1 MILEHINSVKRVL
14 KTHFK
19 SPYPTQYL
27 FSSAAVDSND
37 DDVTVVTSNSSS
49 RRPAVDHH
57 ALGMM
62 INSSHAI
69 ADTGATSLFLT
80 KGAPCLNKRRTQ
92 TPISVTLPDGRKIT
106 SSHVCDIRIP
116 GLPTVLTGHIMP
128 DMTTASLFGIRILC
142 KAGCKVVFDDEK
154 CQVFYK
160 NNIILTGFKDPASD
174 LWTLPIVPDDSPRTT
189 LDATR
194 QSSPGPCL
202 SDAPSEFASFSYHRT
217 TQENNVKFMH
227 QSLCNPPKSSLLTA
241 IRRGFLRGAPH
252 LNLRSVAK
260 YLPPSMATAK
270 GHLKRPRKGIRSTTP
285 RTPRIT
291 VPASVPDRLMP
302 GLDELADDASDDD
315 VSNAPHFNI
324 IDDVDDHSIANVFC
338 FGAFADKIT
347 GVVYNDCTGE
357 FPYTSLD
364 GNVCFFVMYHY
375 ETNAILATPIPG
387 LSSDNILSAY
397 KKNFEYLVSKGFK
410 PKLNVMDNQATKV
423 IKAYLTPREVA
434 LQLVEPHNHRVN
446 AAERAIQTFKNRFV
460 GALGTTDADF
470 PIQLWDKLT
479 PQVQDS
485 INLLRQSRVNP
496 AISAYEVLEGPY
508 DWNRYPIAPLGTKA
522 IIYEDSDTRAS
533 WAPHGLDAWLLGPSK
548 DHYRCHLYF
557 VPETSGY
564 RVSGSAELF
573 PQHCVSPPYSH
584 ETHIN
589 ELASEMT
596 STIPKLSRR
605 ARTIDTLRTL
615 AQHLDAYVSGAPLP
629 LPPPITVLPPEEQ
642 RVPPLPQPEEQRVIA
657 PLRPATSTPATIAAN
672 DPTGKRALR
681 TTKRTHKRTTRANTP
696 GRLPSIVRT
705 NMPRPL
711 PIFQI
716 EPEMP
721 LTFTT
726 PVAPRPTLSRAT
738 PRRSGRLNSNHL
750 PDFRNVSF
758 ISQEAINFLVDANPI
773 TPEPFVPLH
782 LRDSYTARD
791 IALYGFAMV
800 HPVTGEHITSYR
812 KLMNDPVTSEVWMT
826 AFGKDFGGMCQ
837 GDLKTGTKGTDAIFV
852 MEPRD
857 VPNIPKDQPPTYA
870 KVVVAYRPQK
880 DDPYRIRITAG
891 GNKIYYPGE
900 LTTRTADMTT
910 AKLHWNSVLSTP
922 GAKYMCLDIGN
933 FYLSATLDRYEYMKM
948 PISLFPPWIVKQY
961 DLSNKVVNGFVY
973 LQMRKAVWGLPQAG
987 ILANKLLRKRLAPH
1001 GYYECKHTP
1010 GLWKHKTR
1018 PISFTLVVDD
1028 FGIKYTRK
1036 EDVDHLIAAIKE
1048 KYKKLSEDWSGD
1060 LYCGIK
1066 LTWDYDARTLD
1077 ISMPGYV
1084 QKQLQRYK
1092 HALPLKR
1099 QNCPFSPQPKQYG
1112 SEAQRPIEPDTSPPL
1127 SEDEKKQVQRVVG
1140 SILYYARAVD
1150 LTVLMALSTIAS
1162 EQSKGTQQ
1170 TMQRC
1175 KQLLDY
1181 LATHPDATVRFH
1193 ASDMILNIHSD
1204 ASYLSEKNAH
1214 SRACGHFFM
1223 GWKPDPTKP
1232 IKLNGAFFTLCS
1244 ILRFVVAS
1252 AAEAELGAL
1261 FLNCKQAA
1269 IFRVTLE
1276 EMGHPQPPIPVN
1288 CDNST
1293 AVGIANNTVKRQ
1305 RSRAMEMRFFWVAD
1319 AVEQGKYDIK
1329 YFPGKE
1335 NLADYQSKHHSGAHH
1350 IAVRPWYLH
1359 ENTSVRELPRAC
1371 KPSTL
1376 KGCVGTLPDGYV
1388 RTNPLPQVPSRQ
1400 SAPITA
1406 AHLPTYFRLP
1416 VVIPTLRRLL
1426 GPAIARVRIPS

>member
-1 MILEHINSVKRVL
+1 MIAPSI
-14 KTHFK
+14 
-19 SPYPTQYL
+19 
-27 FSSAAVDSND
+27 
-37 DDVTVVTSNSSS
+37 
-49 RRPAVDHH
+49 
-57 ALGMM
+57 
-62 INSSHAI
+62 AI

-80 KGAPCLNKRRTQ
+80 KNAPCLNKRPADS
-92 TPISVTLPDGRKIT
+92 PISVTLPDGRKIF
-106 SSHVCDIRIP
+106 SSHICDVRIP
-116 GLPTVLTGHIMP
+116 GLPTMLTGHIMP
-128 DMTTASLFGIRILC
+128 DMTTASLFGIRVLC
-142 KAGCKVVFDDEK
+142 KAGCKVIFDNEK
-154 CQVFYK
+154 CQVVYK
-160 NNIILTGFKDPASD
+160 ENIILTGYKDTISD
-174 LWTLPIVPDDSPRTT
+174 LWTLPILPDDSHRTT
-189 LDATR
+189 LAATQ
-194 QSSPGPCL
+194 QSSPGPGF
-202 SDAPSEFASFSYHRT
+202 SDAPSEVATFSYHRT
-217 TQENNVKFMH
+217 TKENNVKFMH
-227 QSLCNPPKSSLLTA
+227 QSLCNPPRSSLLAA

-252 LNLRSVAK
+252 LNLKAVAK

-270 GHLKRPRKGIRSTTP
+270 GHMKRPRQGIRSTTP
-285 RTPRIT
+285 KRPRIN
-291 VPASVPDRLMP
+291 VPASVPDILMP
-302 GLDELADDASDDD
+302 GLNEYAHEANIDDGSDDD
-315 VSNAPHFNI
+315 DAPGSAQRFNL
-324 IDDVDDHSIANVFC
+324 IDDIDDHSIANVFC
-338 FGAFADKIT
+338 FGAFADKVSGI
-347 GVVYNDCTGE
+347 VYNDCTGE

-387 LSSDNILSAY
+387 LDSANILAAY
-397 KKNFEYLVSKGFK
+397 KKNFEYLVAKGFT
-410 PKLNVMDNQATKV
+410 PKLNVMDNQATKL
-423 IKAYLTPREVA
+423 IKAYLTPQEVS

-446 AAERAIQTFKNRFV
+446 AAERAIQTFKNRFI
-460 GALGTTDADF
+460 GALGTTDTDF

-485 INLLRQSRVNP
+485 INLLRRSRINP
-496 AISAYEVLEGPY
+496 TISAYETLEGPY
-508 DWNRYPIAPLGTKA
+508 DWNRYPMAPLGTKA

-533 WAPHGLDAWLLGPSK
+533 WAPHGLDAWFLGPSR

-573 PQHCVSPPYSH
+573 PQHCVAPTFSPESH
-584 ETHIN
+584 VN
-589 ELASEMT
+589 ELVDE
-596 STIPKLSRR
+596 I
-605 ARTIDTLRTL
+605 RTTLPTLTRHARTL
-615 AQHLDAYVSGAPLP
+615 ATLRILAQQLDSYVTGTPIV
-629 LPPPITVLPPEEQ
+629 PPANNPPADQ
-642 RVPPLPQPEEQRVIA
+642 RVPPAEQRVTPTNRSEQQRVIT
-657 PLRPATSTPATIAAN
+657 PLQRATPAPSPFIAN
-672 DPTGKRALR
+672 DPTGQRALR
-681 TTKRTHKRTTRANTP
+681 TTKRVHVRKTRANTP
-696 GRLPSIVRT
+696 RLLPAIIRAPVT
-705 NMPRPL
+705 RPL
-711 PIFQI
+711 PLFDIV
-716 EPEMP
+716 PEMP
-721 LTFTT
+721 LTFT
-726 PVAPRPTLSRAT
+726 APQLPPAKASHQTH
-738 PRRSGRLNSNHL
+738 RRSNRLNSAPIPHL
-750 PDFRNVSF
+750 RNVNF
-758 ISQEAINFLVDANPI
+758 ISQEAVNLLVENDPI
-773 TPEPFVPLH
+773 TSPEAFVPLH
-782 LRDSYTARD
+782 LRESYTARD

-812 KLMNDPVTSEVWMT
+812 KLMKDPVTSEIWMT

-852 MEPRD
+852 MEPCD

-891 GNKIYYPGE
+891 GNKIFYPGE

-933 FYLSATLDRYEYMKM
+933 FYITATLDRYEYMKM
-948 PISLFPPWIVKQY
+948 PINLFPPWIVDQY
-961 DLSNKVVNGFVY
+961 DLSRKVVGGFIY

-1001 GYYECKHTP
+1001 GYYECTHTP
-1010 GLWKHKTR
+1010 GLWKHKSR
-1018 PISFTLVVDD
+1018 PITFTLVVDD
-1028 FGIKYTRK
+1028 FGVKYTRK
-1036 EDVDHLIAAIKE
+1036 EDVDHLIAAIKS

-1066 LTWDYDARTLD
+1066 LNWDYDARTLD
-1077 ISMPGYV
+1077 VSMPGYV

-1092 HALPLKR
+1092 HALPSKP
-1099 QNCPFSPQPKQYG
+1099 QHCPFSPQPKQYG

-1127 SEDEKKQVQRVVG
+1127 SELEIKEIQRVVG

-1162 EQSKGTQQ
+1162 EQSKATEQ

-1204 ASYLSEKNAH
+1204 ASYLSEKNAR

-1223 GWKPDPTKP
+1223 GWKPDDKKP
-1232 IKLNGAFFTLCS
+1232 IKLNGAFYTLCS

-1319 AVEQGKYDIK
+1319 AVSQGKFDIK

-1350 IAVRPWYLH
+1350 TAVRPWYLH
-1359 ENTSVRELPRAC
+1359 ETTSVRELPRAC

-1388 RTNPLPQVPSRQ
+1388 RTNPLPQVPTRQ

-1406 AHLPTYFRLP
+1406 ARLPPYFRLP

>member
-1 MILEHINSVKRVL
+1 M
-14 KTHFK
+14 T
-19 SPYPTQYL
+19 
-27 FSSAAVDSND
+27 SSSDDDD
-37 DDVTVVTSNSSS
+37 DDVTVVTSNKT
-49 RRPAVDHH
+49 PAISNATNHL
-57 ALGMM
+57 ALGLM
-62 INSSHAI
+62 ISPSHAI

-80 KGAPCLNKRRTQ
+80 KDTPCLNRRRTS
-92 TPISVTLPDGRKIT
+92 TPLTVTLPDGRKIV
-106 SSHVCDIRIP
+106 SSHICDVHIP
-116 GLPTVLTGHIMP
+116 GLPTILTGHIMP

-142 KAGCKVVFDDEK
+142 KAGCKVVFDDGK
-154 CQVFYK
+154 CQVFY
-160 NNIILTGFKDPASD
+160 NNKVILTGFKDPVSD
-174 LWTLPIVPDDSPRTT
+174 LWTLPVLPDDSHRTSHG
-189 LDATR
+189 ATHH
-194 QSSPGPCL
+194 SSSDPIHD
-202 SDAPSEFASFSYHRT
+202 DAPSEVASFSYHRT
-217 TQENNVKFMH
+217 TKENNVKFMH
-227 QSLCNPPKSSLLTA
+227 QSLCNPPKPSLLAA

-252 LNLRSVAK
+252 LNLKSVAK

-270 GHLKRPRKGIRSTTP
+270 GHLKRPQKGIRSTTP
-285 RTPRIT
+285 RRPRILT
-291 VPASVPDRLMP
+291 VPASVPDILMP
-302 GLDELADDASDDD
+302 GLNDSAVDNEDD
-315 VSNAPHFNI
+315 VSDTNPRFNI

-387 LSSDNILSAY
+387 LDSANILAAY
-397 KKNFEYLVSKGFK
+397 KKNFEYLVSKGFT

-423 IKAYLTPREVA
+423 IKAYLTPRAVA

-446 AAERAIQTFKNRFV
+446 AAERAIQTFKNRFI
-460 GALGTTDADF
+460 GALGTTDAEF

-496 AISAYEVLEGPY
+496 NVSAYEILEGPY
-508 DWNRYPIAPLGTKA
+508 DWNRYPLAPLGTKA

-533 WAPHGLDAWLLGPSK
+533 WAPHGLDAWLLGTSK

-573 PQHCVSPPYSH
+573 PQHCVAPPYSH
-584 ETHIN
+584 ETHVN
-589 ELASEMT
+589 ELADEIAL
-596 STIPKLSRR
+596 TIPKLSRR
-605 ARTIDTLRTL
+605 ARTLDAIRTL
-615 AQHLDAYVSGAPLP
+615 AQHLDAYISGTPVP
-629 LPPPITVLPPEEQ
+629 VPPPVVVIQPEEQ
-642 RVPPLPQPEEQRVIA
+642 RVPPLLQPEEQRVIA
-657 PLRPATSTPATIAAN
+657 PLRPTTSAPKPVAAN
-672 DPTGKRALR
+672 NPTGKRALR
-681 TTKRTHKRTTRANTP
+681 TTKRTHQRTTRANTP
-696 GRLPSIVRT
+696 GRLPAITRT
-705 NMPRPL
+705 TTTRPL
-711 PIFQI
+711 PLFQI
-716 EPEMP
+716 EPDMP
-721 LTFTT
+721 PTFPT
-726 PVAPRPTLSRAT
+726 PITPHPMPSPAT
-738 PRRSGRLNSNHL
+738 PRRSNRLNSAPL
-750 PDFRNVSF
+750 PNFQNVRF
-758 ISQEAINFLVDANPI
+758 ISQEAVNFLVANDPVV
-773 TPEPFVPLH
+773 TPQAFVPLH
-782 LRDSYTARD
+782 LRQNYTARD

-837 GDLKTGTKGTDAIFV
+837 GDNKTGTKGTDAIFV
-852 MEPRD
+852 MDPRD

-922 GAKYMCLDIGN
+922 SAKYMCLDIGN

-948 PISLFPPWIVKQY
+948 PLNLFPPWIVQQY
-961 DLSNKVVNGFVY
+961 DLLNKVVGGFVY

-1010 GLWKHKTR
+1010 GLWKHTSR

-1028 FGIKYTRK
+1028 FGVKYERK
-1036 EDVDHLIAAIKE
+1036 EDVDHLIAAIKD

-1092 HALPLKR
+1092 HAMPSKP

-1112 SEAQRPIEPDTSPPL
+1112 SEAQRPIAQDTSPPL
-1127 SEDEKKQVQRVVG
+1127 SEDQKKQVQRVVG

-1162 EQSKGTQQ
+1162 EQSKGTEQ
-1170 TMQRC
+1170 TWQRC

-1181 LATHPDATVRFH
+1181 LATNPNATVRFY

-1223 GWKPDPTKP
+1223 GWKPDATKP

-1305 RSRAMEMRFFWVAD
+1305 RSRSMEMRFFWVAD
-1319 AVEQGKYDIK
+1319 AVEQNKFDIK

-1335 NLADYQSKHHSGAHH
+1335 NLADYQSKHHTGAHH
-1350 IAVRPWYLH
+1350 TAVRPWYLH
-1359 ENTSVRELPRAC
+1359 ETTSVRELPRAC

-1400 SAPITA
+1400 SAPIT
-1406 AHLPTYFRLP
+1406 LPTYFRLP
-1416 VVIPTLRRLL
+1416 IVIPTLRRLL
-1426 GPAIARVRIPS
+1426 GPTIARVRIPS